1 MASLFIHTPFL
12 WCDGILLYQ
21 GGYPFQRNALHGV
34 LPVTLTA
41 EMERGKGSSR
51 ATFAMEEE
59 ISKWCRNSAYTSE
72 AQQYQGRSSN
82 SF

>member
-34 LPVTLTA
+34 SPVNLTA
-41 EMERGKGSSR
+41 EMEGGKGSSR
-51 ATFAMEEE
+51 ATFAVEEDD
-59 ISKWCRNSAYTSE
+59 I
-72 AQQYQGRSSN
+72 QVV
-82 SF
+82 